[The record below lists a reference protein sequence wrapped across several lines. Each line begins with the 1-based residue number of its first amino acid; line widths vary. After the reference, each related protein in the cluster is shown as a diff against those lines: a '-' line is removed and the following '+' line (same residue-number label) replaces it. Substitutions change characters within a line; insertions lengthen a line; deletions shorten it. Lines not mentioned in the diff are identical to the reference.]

1 MFQYSAVLTDNLVY
15 LKYFARTA
23 KNTVEIVVLFRK
35 PVFSLERV

>member
-35 PVFSLERV
+35 PVFSLERL